1 MLELVSAKKIGT
13 ERALAVRGEGSNMQE
28 EKDPRYNTGDP
39 LCDAFR
45 YINDA
50 TYAVLPADIA
60 HKIGDFEKSLWSA
73 VRTFAEKELGWIDEH
88 VENSDRLREEWKQ
101 SCQRE
106 ETGPASEAAK

>member
-1 MLELVSAKKIGT
+1 
-13 ERALAVRGEGSNMQE
+13 MQE
-28 EKDPRYNTGDP
+28 EKDPRYNTGNP
-39 LCDAFR
+39 VCDAFR

-88 VENSDRLREEWKQ
+88 VENSDRLREDWKK

-106 ETGPASEAAK
+106 EPGPASEPAN